1 MIWLV
6 LGLLA
11 LTFLI
16 NHLVLVLGSADL
28 DYHFQLRAGDYE
40 IGEPI
45 PITSILENNKLLTVS
60 YLKVEEY
67 FPKNFSAA
75 KNTYSVFIFP
85 FQRVRRLYN
94 VFAQKRGLYKLN
106 RAVLEFGDFIGLKSR
121 RRGVAFEKEVVIL
134 PRKKELGSTVTPYGP
149 IGGDVSVRRWI
160 IDDPLM
166 TIGIREYIGNEP
178 QRFIHWPSTAKR
190 GSLMV
195 KKFDFTA
202 DNQVLVILNVETMK
216 PRWRA
221 VEEELIDEGVSL
233 ARGVLEDFESLNIPC
248 GLMTNAYNEEKGGR
262 GYYHPPGLGGG
273 HLAESLHTLG
283 RIHYHI
289 PGFFETTLQ
298 EARRIQGN
306 FTTGVVITPRI
317 LESYIEPI
325 NLLAKVLPRTI
336 VIAIEPEYLDVLSDE
351 VIKYKGKSD
360 V

>member
-1 MIWLV
+1 MIWIV

-11 LTFLI
+11 LTFLL
-16 NHLVLVLGSADL
+16 NHLVLVLSSVDL
-28 DYHFQLRAGDYE
+28 DYSFKLKTGDYE

-45 PITSILENNKLLTVS
+45 PITSILENNKLLSVS

-67 FPKNFSAA
+67 FPENFSVA
-75 KNTYSVFIFP
+75 KNVYSVFIFP

-94 VFAQKRGLYKLN
+94 VFAKKRGLYKLT
-106 RAVLEFGDFIGLKSR
+106 RSVLELGDFIGFKSR
-121 RRGVAFEKEVVIL
+121 RRVITLEEEVIIL
-134 PRKKELGSTVTPYGP
+134 PRRKDLESSIVPYGP
-149 IGGDVSVRRWI
+149 AGGDISVRRWI

-166 TIGIREYIGNEP
+166 TIGIREYTGYEP
-178 QRFIHWPSTAKR
+178 QRFIHWPSTAKQ
-190 GSLMV
+190 GNLMV

-216 PRWRA
+216 PCWRP

-233 ARGVLEDFESLNIPC
+233 ARAVLEDFEGLYIPY
-248 GLMTNAYNEEKGGR
+248 GLITNAYNEEKGGR
-262 GYYHPPGLGGG
+262 GYYHPPGLGFG
-273 HLAESLHTLG
+273 HLAGTLNTLG

-298 EARRIQGN
+298 EARRIRGN
-306 FTTGVVITPRI
+306 LTTGIIITPRI

-325 NLLAKVLPRTI
+325 NLLAKVMPRMI
-336 VIAIEPEYLDVLSDE
+336 VISIEPEHLDTLSND
-351 VIKYKGKSD
+351 VIKYKGKNN